1 MASAAGLLLLAATS
15 VVVWTATPTGQDPQ
29 PEATLVPLEAHTD
42 TLVYVHA
49 VWRHGDRTPAVA
61 VPFSSE
67 SAWPEGLGELT
78 RKGMAQQYRLG
89 KWLRARYGKWLGNRF
104 DRNEIF
110 VRSSD
115 FNRTLMSAQV
125 NMAGFFPP
133 SKSELWDN
141 ALAWQPIPV
150 HTVPKSIDKELCE
163 SIECPTASEEL
174 SRLWRSDLVRK
185 MEDENKDIVEYLKLH
200 SGIPNFE
207 FRKLWMV
214 YDNLFCMLQHNDTQK
229 WPPWVNS
236 TIFERIHV
244 LYDKSS
250 RLKYHTDLLRRLRG
264 GPVLKDIIERF
275 EAKANGTLGTRP
287 KLYAYSAHDTT
298 LAASLAAIGIY
309 PEEFPHYAS
318 VVLFELHKKGGQ
330 FVVEIYHKNVTDADQ
345 LYRYKIA
352 GCGESCPLQSFRSV
366 TSRYLPDNWKEEC
379 GFEDTSAK
387 KYIIST
393 FVFAFT
399 TLLLTGVLILDVML
413 KRKRRSIRVVNHPLM
428 ADEEEA

>member
-1 MASAAGLLLLAATS
+1 
-15 VVVWTATPTGQDPQ
+15 
-29 PEATLVPLEAHTD
+29 
-42 TLVYVHA
+42 
-49 VWRHGDRTPAVA
+49 
-61 VPFSSE
+61 
-67 SAWPEGLGELT
+67 
-78 RKGMAQQYRLG
+78 
-89 KWLRARYGKWLGNRF
+89 
-104 DRNEIF
+104 
-110 VRSSD
+110 
-115 FNRTLMSAQV
+115 
-125 NMAGFFPP
+125 
-133 SKSELWDN
+133 DN

-200 SGIPNFE
+200 SGISNFE

-214 YDNLFCMLQHNDTQK
+214 YDNLFCM
-229 WPPWVNS
+229 
-236 TIFERIHV
+236 
-244 LYDKSS
+244 
-250 RLKYHTDLLRRLRG
+250 
-264 GPVLKDIIERF
+264 DIIERF

>member
-1 MASAAGLLLLAATS
+1 
-15 VVVWTATPTGQDPQ
+15 
-29 PEATLVPLEAHTD
+29 
-42 TLVYVHA
+42 
-49 VWRHGDRTPAVA
+49 
-61 VPFSSE
+61 
-67 SAWPEGLGELT
+67 
-78 RKGMAQQYRLG
+78 
-89 KWLRARYGKWLGNRF
+89 
-104 DRNEIF
+104 
-110 VRSSD
+110 
-115 FNRTLMSAQV
+115 MSAQV

-150 HTVPKSIDKELCE
+150 HTVPKSIDKESSIGLEYNTSSINVTAIHVLPVQELCE

-214 YDNLFCMLQHNDTQK
+214 YDNLFCMASHPIVLKEFRRVLQHNDTQK

-264 GPVLKDIIERF
+264 GSRLCRCIFSNFDTFAIYKGRGFVELKTIVEGPVLKDIIERF

-330 FVVEIYHKNVTDADQ
+330 FVVEV
-345 LYRYKIA
+345 
-352 GCGESCPLQSFRSV
+352 S
-366 TSRYLPDNWKEEC
+366 
-379 GFEDTSAK
+379 
-387 KYIIST
+387 
-393 FVFAFT
+393 
-399 TLLLTGVLILDVML
+399 
-413 KRKRRSIRVVNHPLM
+413 
-428 ADEEEA
+428 